1 MKSEL
6 LTKMAR
12 QFGFEGREGELAD
25 ELARIVGSRAADN
38 PAQREAPVPALRQA
52 EADAMLRAAADAQS
66 TQYTGQLGEA
76 AVQAAAAQAKGIK
89 RK

>member
-6 LTKMAR
+6 LSKMAC

-25 ELARIVGSRAADN
+25 ELARIVASRAADK

-52 EADAMLRAAADAQS
+52 EADAMLQAHAKAD
-66 TQYTGQLGEA
+66 
-76 AVQAAAAQAKGIK
+76 K